1 MQRRAFLAL
10 AALGATATL
19 TACGG
24 VSNPMAFVNDPL
36 IGDLTKGIAGLS
48 ETQAAGGVGSMLG
61 LAKNSLSPSDF
72 GSISKLMPNADSYLR
87 AASDAGISTG
97 DIRSVDGLNQAF
109 AKLGMNPNQAR
120 SLLGSVTDFIGKEGG
135 SATRG
140 LMTKALGM

>member
-10 AALGATATL
+10 AALGVTL

-36 IGDLTKGIAGLS
+36 IGGLTKGIAGLS

-72 GSISKLMPNADSYLR
+72 GSISKLMPNADGYLR
-87 AASDAGISTG
+87 AANNAGINTG
-97 DIRSVDGLNQAF
+97 DIRNVDGLNQAF

-135 SATRG
+135 SAARG
-140 LMTKALGM
+140 LMTKALGI